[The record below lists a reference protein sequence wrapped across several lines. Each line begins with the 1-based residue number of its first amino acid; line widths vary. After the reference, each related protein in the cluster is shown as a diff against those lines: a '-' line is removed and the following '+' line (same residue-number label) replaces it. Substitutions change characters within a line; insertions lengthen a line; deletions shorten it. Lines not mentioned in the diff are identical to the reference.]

1 MRQPTSVLIYVVCCS
16 NDQISYL
23 LLHRN
28 PRPDLDLKAFWQGI
42 TGGLEENETILQAA
56 KRELSEETGI
66 ITEKLIQNEYEAT
79 FKIKEEWMKYYPK
92 GSTVIRE
99 YTFIY
104 KVDDYIIPKLS
115 NEHDQYKWVK
125 IDEAISLLNYQSNIE
140 ALKSCDTYLSKSI

>member
-1 MRQPTSVLIYVVCCS
+1 MRQPISVLVYVACCS

-66 ITEKLIQNEYEAT
+66 IAENLIQNEYEAT
-79 FKIKEEWMKYYPK
+79 FQIKNEWMKHYPA
-92 GSTVIRE
+92 GSSEIRE

-104 KVDDYIIPKLS
+104 RIDNYIIPTLS
-115 NEHDQYKWVK
+115 NEHDQYKWAN
-125 IDEAISLLNYQSNIE
+125 IDEALSLLNYQSNIE
-140 ALKSCDTYLSKSI
+140 AIKSCDSYLRKST